1 MENTTGS
8 SRKELIEE
16 LERLKQ
22 EHRDMDDVIA
32 HLQEHA
38 PFDQLQLVR
47 LKKKKLN
54 LKDSMNRIESK
65 LLPDIIA

>member
-1 MENTTGS
+1 MNGN
-8 SRKELIEE
+8 SRKELIED

-32 HLQEHA
+32 RLQEHA

-47 LKKKKLN
+47 LKKKKLM
-54 LKDSMNRIESK
+54 LKDNMNKLESR

>member
-1 MENTTGS
+1 MVKTTGR

-32 HLQEHA
+32 RLQEHA
-38 PFDQLQLVR
+38 PFDQLQMVR
-47 LKKKKLN
+47 LKKKKLS
-54 LKDSMNRIESK
+54 LKDNINRLESQ

>member
-1 MENTTGS
+1 MVQTTGS
-8 SRKELIEE
+8 SRKGLIEE
-16 LERLKQ
+16 LESLKQ

-32 HLQEHA
+32 RLQEHA

-47 LKKKKLN
+47 LKKKKLK
-54 LKDSMNRIESK
+54 LKDSMNRLESQ